1 MSGSVSRLQLDTTSN
16 YPNLVFP
23 ADHSADKIRLYNG
36 GSEKIGTSAHTL
48 ILTAT
53 SHSFKD
59 TDGHEN
65 FKIGP
70 TGDVELLATGKLYL
84 DGGSHTYITELADDN
99 LSVVVGGQ
107 EVLDLNDGNTGNFL
121 RTASGYIQFGPLN
134 TGGAHIYTD
143 REQFFFN
150 KKLTLGVTAGNSI
163 IRGYNPAAGDDGDIG
178 FDRASNNTG
187 RRQFL
192 VKSGSTDH
200 LFNGAVEF
208 RLSQSGDFHADGDVI
223 AASAQI
229 SSDRRLKENIEDL
242 PYGLN
247 EVIKLRPVEFNWIKE
262 KRDGKHD
269 IGVIAQ
275 EVEDIIPEI
284 VKETLHL
291 PMEKNYKSVDY
302 AKLAVVLV
310 NAVKEQQ
317 EQIDELK
324 EDIKKLKE

>member
-1 MSGSVSRLQLDTTSN
+1 
-16 YPNLVFP
+16 
-23 ADHSADKIRLYNG
+23 
-36 GSEKIGTSAHTL
+36 
-48 ILTAT
+48 
-53 SHSFKD
+53 
-59 TDGHEN
+59 
-65 FKIGP
+65 
-70 TGDVELLATGKLYL
+70 
-84 DGGSHTYITELADDN
+84 
-99 LSVVVGGQ
+99 
-107 EVLDLNDGNTGNFL
+107 
-121 RTASGYIQFGPLN
+121 
-134 TGGAHIYTD
+134 
-143 REQFFFN
+143 
-150 KKLTLGVTAGNSI
+150 
-163 IRGYNPAAGDDGDIG
+163 
-178 FDRASNNTG
+178 
-187 RRQFL
+187 
-192 VKSGSTDH
+192 
-200 LFNGAVEF
+200 
-208 RLSQSGDFHADGDVI
+208 VI